1 MTNQIDKP
9 DVVDREAKFLA
20 LFDSL
25 VDVMFCCKDL
35 GGCYTEV
42 NLAFVHRS
50 GRRSKRDVIGATATD
65 LFPGALARRY
75 EQQDRRVFSTDSALR
90 DALELVRRP
99 DGSTG
104 WYLTTK
110 LPLHARRD
118 HQVIGLVSV
127 SRDLRTPSERG
138 ITPESLEHVVEVVRA
153 RLSEKMT
160 VADLAAIAG
169 CSTAQ
174 LARRMKKVFG
184 LSTSQYVTR
193 VRVDAA
199 AQMLIRTDEAVA
211 AVAAAAGFY
220 DQASFSR
227 HFARLTGETPVQ
239 FRLESRRR
247 REIIANPLA
256 NA

>member
-9 DVVDREAKFLA
+9 DVVDREAQFLA

-35 GGCYTEV
+35 GGRYTEV
-42 NLAFVHRS
+42 NPAFVHRS
-50 GRRSKRDVIGATATD
+50 GRRSKRDVIGATARD
-65 LFPGALARRY
+65 LFPQALAWRY
-75 EQQDRRVFSTDSALR
+75 EQQDRRVFATDSALR
-90 DALELVRRP
+90 DALELIRRP

-110 LPLHARRD
+110 LPLHARHD
-118 HQVIGLVSV
+118 HRVIGLVSV
-127 SRDLRTPSERG
+127 SRDLRTPRQRG
-138 ITPESLEHVVEVVRA
+138 IAPESLEHVVEVVRS

-160 VADLAAIAG
+160 VTDLAIIAG

-174 LARRMKKVFG
+174 LERRMKKVFG

-199 AQMLIRTDEAVA
+199 ARMLVRSEESVAV
-211 AVAAAAGFY
+211 VAAATGFY
-220 DQASFSR
+220 DQSSFSR
-227 HFARLTGETPVQ
+227 HFARLTGETPAQ
-239 FRLESRRR
+239 FRSESRRQP
-247 REIIANPLA
+247 EITPNPPA